1 MKNDYDIAKEN
12 KETVIMNEIS
22 KKNIQK
28 PIVGYD
34 GHVPGINNMEFH
46 G

>member
-28 PIVGYD
+28 PILKD
-34 GHVPGINNMEFH
+34 AK
-46 G
+46 